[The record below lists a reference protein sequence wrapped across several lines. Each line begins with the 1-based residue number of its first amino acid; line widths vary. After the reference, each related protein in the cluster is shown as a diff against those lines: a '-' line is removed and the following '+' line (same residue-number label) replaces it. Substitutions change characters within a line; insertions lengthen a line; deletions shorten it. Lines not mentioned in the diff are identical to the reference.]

1 MRGFA
6 GFDRLFDPREHPRR
20 ESDASPPVV
29 LKQMPGDAPDAHAYQ
44 LPDAPPP
51 PKLPP
56 PPQDPAAIA
65 AATARPG
72 AATAAGHP
80 AAVIAAMP
88 AAPHRR
94 TCRRHILDDEGDNE
108 SSHTKQDRGR
118 ERPRDEPGE
127 YSNDAAGRQRAD
139 EPA

>member
-56 PPQDPAAIA
+56 PPETPPLSLLLPPDQEPPPPPVTQPPSSLPCRPRRTGGPVDAIFWTTKVTTKAVTPSRIEAASDPATNQAN
-65 AATARPG
+65 TP
-72 AATAAGHP
+72 T
-80 AAVIAAMP
+80 MP
-88 AAPHRR
+88 PVASAPM
-94 TCRRHILDDEGDNE
+94 N
-108 SSHTKQDRGR
+108 
-118 ERPRDEPGE
+118 
-127 YSNDAAGRQRAD
+127 
-139 EPA
+139 